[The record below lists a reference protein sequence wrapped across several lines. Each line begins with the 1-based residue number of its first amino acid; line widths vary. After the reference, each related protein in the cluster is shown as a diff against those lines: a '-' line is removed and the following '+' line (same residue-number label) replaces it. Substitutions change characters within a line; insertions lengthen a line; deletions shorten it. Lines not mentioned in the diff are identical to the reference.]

1 MTITECEFQVAD
13 GASVTTIALI
23 EGHGMA
29 RAGAE
34 QLIRDSRD
42 LRLVASV
49 GTVGECEQ
57 LAPAPDVVVLDLAAC
72 HPADTARAIGALS
85 SRSAVL
91 VISRCSDGRDL
102 VPAFQA
108 GALGLVTRDTG
119 PGDFLAAVQ
128 AAARGSL
135 YAAAAITASVATE
148 MRQRRRGD
156 RGLTS
161 REAEALGLLAYGYTH
176 GQIGRRMGVTEA
188 TVNTYVKRI
197 RAKLHAGNKAELTR
211 IAIDLGYA
219 VASEPVTGGGRRW

>member
-1 MTITECEFQVAD
+1 MTAIECARPVAEGTD
-13 GASVTTIALI
+13 VTTIALI
-23 EGHGMA
+23 EGHGIA

-34 QLIRDSRD
+34 QLIRDSLD
-42 LRLVASV
+42 LRIVASV

-57 LAPAPDVVVLDLAAC
+57 LVAAPDVVVLDLAAC

-108 GALGLVTRDTG
+108 GALGLVTRDTD
-119 PGDFLAAVQ
+119 PGDFVAAVQ

-135 YAAAAITASVATE
+135 YAAAKITASVAAE

-161 REAEALGLLAYGYTH
+161 REVEALGLLAYGYTH
-176 GQIGRRMGVTEA
+176 GQIARRMGVTEA

-197 RAKLHAGNKAELTR
+197 RGKLHAGNKAELTR
-211 IAIDLGYA
+211 MAIDLGYA
-219 VASEPVTGGGRRW
+219 MPAEPVTGGGRHW